1 MKHQPRKHRKKL
13 IIIGGFNIKTCKNNS
28 VARNCENNLACFDTS
43 TNTWSEVTVETGDS
57 TLLQRCNFGSTAVT
71 EDRII
76 IAGGV
81 KYTEFGEKTKPQTLS
96 IHEMVDLTL
105 KEKETG
111 EIVAEIKKIDVEM
124 SPQLLSSFSMS
135 SKGEHIHIFGGKQG
149 AKKEPNG
156 NIFIVN
162 IVTKQL
168 EIVKPPTF
176 LSEKTKVW
184 GSSSAWI
191 SDDTLMLMGGSLP
204 PPGHGE
210 RSIFMYSSKPMD
222 ILTCGL

>member
-1 MKHQPRKHRKKL
+1 MVKDHSK
-13 IIIGGFNIKTCKNNS
+13 
-28 VARNCENNLACFDTS
+28 
-43 TNTWSEVTVETGDS
+43 TGDS
-57 TLLQRCNFGSTAVT
+57 TLLQRCNFGSTALT
-71 EDRII
+71 ENRII
-76 IAGGV
+76 LAGGV
-81 KYTEFGEKTKPQTLS
+81 KNTELGKKTKPQTLS

-111 EIVAEIKKIDVEM
+111 EIVAEIKKIVVEM
-124 SPQLLSSFSMS
+124 SPQLFNSFSMS
-135 SKGEHIHIFGGKQG
+135 SKEEHIHMFGGKQG

-156 NIFIVN
+156 HIYFLN
-162 IVTKQL
+162 IVAKQL
-168 EIVKPPTF
+168 EKVKPPTF

-191 SDDTLMLMGGSLP
+191 SHATLMLMGGSLP

-222 ILTCGL
+222 I